1 MSGATDERVAIM
13 GRSKIEV
20 YEKLLKTTFAETA
33 KAAGNVPAENR
44 MRQTKEGK
52 GHPLW
57 LLGHLTFATDTI
69 LNGVLLG
76 GEMSL
81 PEPYRKL
88 FAPDIIGGVPVTS
101 DAAAYP
107 AWDDIVAQYGR
118 VTAKA
123 LELMQSVQDAD
134 LAGGMKGRKP
144 QGFEDF
150 FKSFEGVL
158 NTMLLHDTYHRG
170 QMNMLAKA

>member
-1 MSGATDERVAIM
+1 MA
-13 GRSKIEV
+13 RSKIEV

-33 KAAGNVPAENR
+33 KAAENVPAEKR
-44 MRQTKEGK
+44 MRQPTEGK
-52 GHPLW
+52 AHPLW
-57 LLGHLTFATDTI
+57 LLGHLAFATDTI

-81 PEPYRKL
+81 PEPYRKM
-88 FAPDIIGGVPVTS
+88 FAPDIIGGAPVTS
-101 DAAAYP
+101 DASAYP
-107 AWDDIVAQYGR
+107 AWNDVVAQYGR

-123 LELMQSVQDAD
+123 LELMQSAQDAD

-158 NTMLLHDTYHRG
+158 NTMLLHDAYHRG
-170 QMNMLAKA
+170 QMNLLAKA